1 MSRVGN
7 KPISVP
13 AGVEVT
19 LADGTVRVKGSH
31 GELSLKF
38 HSSMSVEHDQEAG
51 ELLVV
56 RPDNQRQHRAL
67 HGLTRSLI
75 NNMVVGVTEQF
86 QRLLDIQGVG
96 YQAILDGNVLHLN
109 VGFAN
114 TVKLPIPEGITCDV
128 PAPTQIVVKGCDKQ
142 AVGQFAADIRQV
154 RPPEPYKGKGI
165 RYRGEF
171 VRRKQGKAFVGTGD

>member
-7 KPISVP
+7 KPIPLP

-19 LADGTVRVKGSH
+19 LSEGTVCVKGSH
-31 GELSLKF
+31 GELSLQC
-38 HSSMSVEHDQEAG
+38 HPSMSVEHDQEAR
-51 ELLVV
+51 ELRVV
-56 RPDNQRQHRAL
+56 RPDDQRHHRAL

-86 QRLLDIQGVG
+86 QRQLDIQGVG
-96 YQAILDGNVLHLN
+96 YQALLDDNVLNLN
-109 VGFAN
+109 VGFSN
-114 TVKLPIPEGITCDV
+114 TVKLTVPNGIICDV
-128 PAPTQIVVKGCDKQ
+128 PGPTQIVVRGCDKQ

-171 VRRKQGKAFVGTGD
+171 VRRKQGKAFVGAGD